1 MSGSERAPQVRTS
14 DGFFLPFSREFIT
27 KSLLKE
33 TALAPAVYN
42 VPAMEPR
49 LAESIAASVEKQIQG
64 MGLEFLSGPLIRELV
79 NVELL
84 KRGLEHYRKLYTRVG
99 LPIYEFWKIKEC
111 TGFEAKENANLQP
124 NPETI
129 HKKVADRVS
138 KEAALL
144 LLPPHLADAHL
155 KGDLHIHDLGYF
167 MTRPFCQDW
176 DLRYFFYYGLLPD
189 GTGSQTA
196 AAKPAQHAEVAILHA
211 AKVLASAQCSFAGG
225 QGFYGF
231 TYLLAPYLRGLGE
244 EKIKQL
250 AQMMLYELSQ
260 AYVARG
266 GQLVF
271 SSLQIEAGVP
281 KIWQDVHAVMAGKIL
296 SEPYGSFE
304 DETKKF
310 AIALLKEYIK
320 GDAMGKMFPFPKP
333 EVVMRKRYFESE
345 KEEVMMKA
353 AELSAKFGSTYYDNL
368 IPDYRHGDDGLSC
381 YQCLPADETVFVNG
395 KGAVEIE
402 TLFEKT
408 KGQRLGIDGDA
419 EWFSSAVPV
428 EVMSLAK
435 TGEIRPCKVKRLMRK
450 PCSEKI
456 ASITVAGGLKI
467 RVGENHPVLVLN
479 GAGKLERKAAVTIQ
493 AGDLLPSP
501 AAIVDNSG
509 AIPTNELNLIEF
521 FKESNHASQ
530 IRVRNIEFK
539 KFGYTPKT
547 LRELTGADT
556 KTCKNW
562 IYSHSMPLQEFVII
576 QYPESENV
584 TLSAKFGK
592 TGIIPAR
599 VPVNEYFG
607 ELVGY
612 YLAEGDDFT
621 KRGLRFSFGAHENER
636 IEKVMG
642 LLRKLFG
649 ELMTVSTHSQTYG
662 NYNHTVINVPAFVL
676 CWLFEALEI
685 GRGSHQKRIPKLAF
699 RSEPFARGLLKGLF
713 GGDGS
718 INVERVPYVRLH
730 LANRQLVQDTRLL
743 LLKFGIFSTIFDQLG
758 SSELRISSTANA
770 NLALGLLEE
779 EAMVMRKS
787 GLCLSE
793 KFRQSGFLALP
804 VKKVEFTCHHGFLY
818 DLEVDDDSHNFLQ
831 GDGIFTSN
839 CCAYKFSDD
848 PTSERFNDKL
858 NFVDGAHFS
867 LGAMEVVSVNMPRL
881 AYKANGNDA
890 KLFEELR
897 RQMGLAKEVLL
908 IKRDTIINQAKHERI
923 PFATQRPKGAPSA
936 VDFEGLSL
944 VIGTVGINEMV
955 QYHLG
960 KQLHEDS
967 NSVRFAV
974 RTIVEM
980 EKIRKE
986 FEAQHPGIKFAIA
999 RTPAESTAQTFAV
1012 ADLIHHAKQA
1022 DGIVKGKTAGLKLE
1036 SRDLPV
1042 YYTNGTHINVSAPVT
1057 LSKKMEIEEKF
1068 FPALSGGNIFHVWL
1082 GEATPNP
1089 EAIFNLNKNG
1099 FANSWIGYYAY
1110 TKDLSVCPSCGFVSG
1125 GLHKACPKCS
1135 ADGMKWYSRI
1145 TGYYQDVNGWNEA
1158 KKQELLDRYRI
1169 GV

>member
-1 MSGSERAPQVRTS
+1 MNGNGKSPQVRTS
-14 DGFFLPFSREFIT
+14 DGFLLPFSREFIT

-33 TALAPAVYN
+33 TALAPAAYGEPV
-42 VPAMEPR
+42 MEPK
-49 LAESIAASVEKQIQG
+49 LAESVAISVEKQIHG
-64 MGLEFLSGPLIRELV
+64 MELEFLSGPLIRELV

-144 LLPPHLADAHL
+144 LLPPHLADSHL

-231 TYLLAPYLRGLGE
+231 TYLLAPYLRGLGD

-281 KIWQDVHAVMAGKIL
+281 KIWQDVKAVMAGKIL

-304 DETKKF
+304 DETKRF
-310 AIALLKEYIK
+310 AVALLKEYIK

-333 EVVMRKRYFESE
+333 EVVMRKRYFDGE

-381 YQCLPADETVFVNG
+381 YQC
-395 KGAVEIE
+395 
-402 TLFEKT
+402 
-408 KGQRLGIDGDA
+408 
-419 EWFSSAVPV
+419 
-428 EVMSLAK
+428 
-435 TGEIRPCKVKRLMRK
+435 
-450 PCSEKI
+450 
-456 ASITVAGGLKI
+456 
-467 RVGENHPVLVLN
+467 
-479 GAGKLERKAAVTIQ
+479 
-493 AGDLLPSP
+493 
-501 AAIVDNSG
+501 
-509 AIPTNELNLIEF
+509 
-521 FKESNHASQ
+521 
-530 IRVRNIEFK
+530 
-539 KFGYTPKT
+539 
-547 LRELTGADT
+547 
-556 KTCKNW
+556 
-562 IYSHSMPLQEFVII
+562 
-576 QYPESENV
+576 
-584 TLSAKFGK
+584 
-592 TGIIPAR
+592 
-599 VPVNEYFG
+599 
-607 ELVGY
+607 
-612 YLAEGDDFT
+612 
-621 KRGLRFSFGAHENER
+621 
-636 IEKVMG
+636 
-642 LLRKLFG
+642 
-649 ELMTVSTHSQTYG
+649 
-662 NYNHTVINVPAFVL
+662 
-676 CWLFEALEI
+676 
-685 GRGSHQKRIPKLAF
+685 
-699 RSEPFARGLLKGLF
+699 
-713 GGDGS
+713 
-718 INVERVPYVRLH
+718 
-730 LANRQLVQDTRLL
+730 
-743 LLKFGIFSTIFDQLG
+743 
-758 SSELRISSTANA
+758 
-770 NLALGLLEE
+770 
-779 EAMVMRKS
+779 
-787 GLCLSE
+787 
-793 KFRQSGFLALP
+793 
-804 VKKVEFTCHHGFLY
+804 
-818 DLEVDDDSHNFLQ
+818 
-831 GDGIFTSN
+831 
-839 CCAYKFSDD
+839 CAYKFSDD
-848 PTSERFNDKL
+848 PSSESFNDKL

-867 LGAMEVVSVNMPRL
+867 LGAMEVVSINMPRL
-881 AYKANGNDA
+881 AYRANGSDS

-897 RQMGLAKEVLL
+897 RQMELAKEVLL
-908 IKRDTIINQAKHERI
+908 IKRETILNQARHERI
-923 PFATQRPKGAPSA
+923 PFASQRPKGAPPA

-955 QYHLG
+955 QHHLG
-960 KQLHEDS
+960 KQLHEDG

-986 FEAQHPGIKFAIA
+986 FEAAHPGIKFAIA

-1012 ADLIHHAKQA
+1012 ADMIHYPAPANKT
-1022 DGIVKGKTAGLKLE
+1022 VKGKTAGLKLD

-1082 GEATPNP
+1082 GEANPNT
-1089 EAIFNLNKNG
+1089 EAIFNLNKSG

>member
-1 MSGSERAPQVRTS
+1 MTTFVNGKTPQVRTS
-14 DGFFLPFSREFIT
+14 DGFLLPFSREFIT

-33 TALAPAVYN
+33 TALAPVVYG
-42 VPAMEPR
+42 VPAMAPV
-49 LAESIAASVEKQIQG
+49 LAESIAVSVEKQIHN

-84 KRGLEHYRKLYTRVG
+84 ARGMEHYRKLYTRVG

-111 TGFEAKENANLQP
+111 SGFEAKENANLQP

-231 TYLLAPYLRGLGE
+231 TYLLAPYLRGLPD

-281 KIWQDVHAVMAGKIL
+281 KIWQDVKAVMAGKIL

-310 AIALLKEYIK
+310 AVALLKEYIK

-333 EVVMRKRYFESE
+333 EVVMRKRYFDSE

-381 YQCLPADETVFVNG
+381 YQC
-395 KGAVEIE
+395 
-402 TLFEKT
+402 
-408 KGQRLGIDGDA
+408 
-419 EWFSSAVPV
+419 
-428 EVMSLAK
+428 
-435 TGEIRPCKVKRLMRK
+435 
-450 PCSEKI
+450 
-456 ASITVAGGLKI
+456 
-467 RVGENHPVLVLN
+467 
-479 GAGKLERKAAVTIQ
+479 
-493 AGDLLPSP
+493 
-501 AAIVDNSG
+501 
-509 AIPTNELNLIEF
+509 
-521 FKESNHASQ
+521 
-530 IRVRNIEFK
+530 
-539 KFGYTPKT
+539 
-547 LRELTGADT
+547 
-556 KTCKNW
+556 
-562 IYSHSMPLQEFVII
+562 
-576 QYPESENV
+576 
-584 TLSAKFGK
+584 
-592 TGIIPAR
+592 
-599 VPVNEYFG
+599 
-607 ELVGY
+607 
-612 YLAEGDDFT
+612 
-621 KRGLRFSFGAHENER
+621 
-636 IEKVMG
+636 
-642 LLRKLFG
+642 
-649 ELMTVSTHSQTYG
+649 
-662 NYNHTVINVPAFVL
+662 
-676 CWLFEALEI
+676 
-685 GRGSHQKRIPKLAF
+685 
-699 RSEPFARGLLKGLF
+699 
-713 GGDGS
+713 
-718 INVERVPYVRLH
+718 
-730 LANRQLVQDTRLL
+730 
-743 LLKFGIFSTIFDQLG
+743 
-758 SSELRISSTANA
+758 
-770 NLALGLLEE
+770 
-779 EAMVMRKS
+779 
-787 GLCLSE
+787 
-793 KFRQSGFLALP
+793 
-804 VKKVEFTCHHGFLY
+804 
-818 DLEVDDDSHNFLQ
+818 
-831 GDGIFTSN
+831 
-839 CCAYKFSDD
+839 CAYKFSDD
-848 PTSERFNDKL
+848 PSSEGFQDKL
-858 NFVDGAHFS
+858 NFVNGAHFS
-867 LGAMEVVSVNMPRL
+867 LGAMEVVSINMPRL
-881 AYKANGNDA
+881 AYVAGGSDS

-897 RQMGLAKEVLL
+897 RQMELAKEVLL
-908 IKRDTIINQAKHERI
+908 IKRDTILKQAAHERI
-923 PFATQRPKGAPSA
+923 PFASQRPKGAPSA

-955 QYHLG
+955 QHHIG

-967 NSVRFAV
+967 NAVRFAV
-974 RTIVEM
+974 RTIIEM

-986 FEAQHPGIKFAIA
+986 FEAAHPGIKFAIA

-1012 ADLIHHAKQA
+1012 ADLIHHPNAAGKT
-1022 DGIVKGKTAGLKLE
+1022 VKGALAGLKLD

-1042 YYTNGTHINVSAPVT
+1042 YYTNGTHINVSAQVT

-1110 TKDLSVCPSCGFVSG
+1110 TKDLSVCPTCGFVSG
-1125 GLHKACPKCS
+1125 GLHKSCPKCN

-1158 KKQELLDRYRI
+1158 KKQELLDRYKI

>member
-1 MSGSERAPQVRTS
+1 MNGVPQVRTS
-14 DGFFLPFSREFIT
+14 DGFLLPFSREFIT

-33 TALAPAVYN
+33 TALAQVVYG
-42 VPAMEPR
+42 VPAMDPKI
-49 LAESIAASVEKQIQG
+49 AESIAVSVEKQIQN

-84 KRGLEHYRKLYTRVG
+84 GRGMEHYRKLYTRVG

-111 TGFEAKENANLQP
+111 SGFEAKENANLQP

-231 TYLLAPYLRGLGE
+231 TYLLAPYLRGLPD

-281 KIWQDVHAVMAGKIL
+281 KIWQDVKAVMAGRIL

-333 EVVMRKRYFESE
+333 EVVMRKRYFDSE
-345 KEEVMMKA
+345 KEEVMMRA

-381 YQCLPADETVFVNG
+381 YQC
-395 KGAVEIE
+395 
-402 TLFEKT
+402 
-408 KGQRLGIDGDA
+408 
-419 EWFSSAVPV
+419 
-428 EVMSLAK
+428 
-435 TGEIRPCKVKRLMRK
+435 
-450 PCSEKI
+450 
-456 ASITVAGGLKI
+456 
-467 RVGENHPVLVLN
+467 
-479 GAGKLERKAAVTIQ
+479 
-493 AGDLLPSP
+493 
-501 AAIVDNSG
+501 
-509 AIPTNELNLIEF
+509 
-521 FKESNHASQ
+521 
-530 IRVRNIEFK
+530 
-539 KFGYTPKT
+539 
-547 LRELTGADT
+547 
-556 KTCKNW
+556 
-562 IYSHSMPLQEFVII
+562 
-576 QYPESENV
+576 
-584 TLSAKFGK
+584 
-592 TGIIPAR
+592 
-599 VPVNEYFG
+599 
-607 ELVGY
+607 
-612 YLAEGDDFT
+612 
-621 KRGLRFSFGAHENER
+621 
-636 IEKVMG
+636 
-642 LLRKLFG
+642 
-649 ELMTVSTHSQTYG
+649 
-662 NYNHTVINVPAFVL
+662 
-676 CWLFEALEI
+676 
-685 GRGSHQKRIPKLAF
+685 
-699 RSEPFARGLLKGLF
+699 
-713 GGDGS
+713 
-718 INVERVPYVRLH
+718 
-730 LANRQLVQDTRLL
+730 
-743 LLKFGIFSTIFDQLG
+743 
-758 SSELRISSTANA
+758 
-770 NLALGLLEE
+770 
-779 EAMVMRKS
+779 
-787 GLCLSE
+787 
-793 KFRQSGFLALP
+793 
-804 VKKVEFTCHHGFLY
+804 
-818 DLEVDDDSHNFLQ
+818 
-831 GDGIFTSN
+831 
-839 CCAYKFSDD
+839 CAYKFSDD
-848 PTSERFNDKL
+848 PSSEGFNDKL
-858 NFVDGAHFS
+858 NFVNGAHFS

-897 RQMGLAKEVLL
+897 RQMELAKEVLL
-908 IKRDTIINQAKHERI
+908 IKRETILNQAAKERI
-923 PFATQRPKGAPSA
+923 PFASQRPKGAPPA

-955 QYHLG
+955 QHHLG

-967 NSVRFAV
+967 TAVRFAV

-986 FEAQHPGIKFAIA
+986 FESRHPGIKFAIA

-1022 DGIVKGKTAGLKLE
+1022 GGTVKGKTAGLKLE

-1042 YYTNGTHINVSAPVT
+1042 YYTNGTHINVSAQVT

-1125 GLHKACPKCS
+1125 GLHKACPKCNGS
-1135 ADGMKWYSRI
+1135 GMKWYSRI

>member
-1 MSGSERAPQVRTS
+1 MTTFVNGNPPQVRTS
-14 DGFFLPFSREFIT
+14 DGFLLPFSRESIT

-33 TALAPAVYN
+33 TALAPVVYG
-42 VPAMEPR
+42 VPAMDPKI
-49 LAESIAASVEKQIQG
+49 AESIAVSVEKQIHN

-84 KRGLEHYRKLYTRVG
+84 GRGMEHYRKLYTRVG

-111 TGFEAKENANLQP
+111 SGFEAKENANLQP

-155 KGDLHIHDLGYF
+155 RGDLHIHDLGYF

-231 TYLLAPYLRGLGE
+231 TYLLAPYLRGLPD

-281 KIWQDVHAVMAGKIL
+281 KIWQDVKAVMAGKIL
-296 SEPYGSFE
+296 NEPYGSFE

-310 AIALLKEYIK
+310 AVALLKEYIK

-333 EVVMRKRYFESE
+333 EVVMRKRYFDSE

-381 YQCLPADETVFVNG
+381 YQC
-395 KGAVEIE
+395 
-402 TLFEKT
+402 
-408 KGQRLGIDGDA
+408 
-419 EWFSSAVPV
+419 
-428 EVMSLAK
+428 
-435 TGEIRPCKVKRLMRK
+435 
-450 PCSEKI
+450 
-456 ASITVAGGLKI
+456 
-467 RVGENHPVLVLN
+467 
-479 GAGKLERKAAVTIQ
+479 
-493 AGDLLPSP
+493 
-501 AAIVDNSG
+501 
-509 AIPTNELNLIEF
+509 
-521 FKESNHASQ
+521 
-530 IRVRNIEFK
+530 
-539 KFGYTPKT
+539 
-547 LRELTGADT
+547 
-556 KTCKNW
+556 
-562 IYSHSMPLQEFVII
+562 
-576 QYPESENV
+576 
-584 TLSAKFGK
+584 
-592 TGIIPAR
+592 
-599 VPVNEYFG
+599 
-607 ELVGY
+607 
-612 YLAEGDDFT
+612 
-621 KRGLRFSFGAHENER
+621 
-636 IEKVMG
+636 
-642 LLRKLFG
+642 
-649 ELMTVSTHSQTYG
+649 
-662 NYNHTVINVPAFVL
+662 
-676 CWLFEALEI
+676 
-685 GRGSHQKRIPKLAF
+685 
-699 RSEPFARGLLKGLF
+699 
-713 GGDGS
+713 
-718 INVERVPYVRLH
+718 
-730 LANRQLVQDTRLL
+730 
-743 LLKFGIFSTIFDQLG
+743 
-758 SSELRISSTANA
+758 
-770 NLALGLLEE
+770 
-779 EAMVMRKS
+779 
-787 GLCLSE
+787 
-793 KFRQSGFLALP
+793 
-804 VKKVEFTCHHGFLY
+804 
-818 DLEVDDDSHNFLQ
+818 
-831 GDGIFTSN
+831 
-839 CCAYKFSDD
+839 CAYKFSDD
-848 PTSERFNDKL
+848 PSSEGFQDKL
-858 NFVDGAHFS
+858 NFVNGAHFS
-867 LGAMEVVSVNMPRL
+867 LGAMEVVSINMPRL
-881 AYKANGNDA
+881 AYVAQGSDS

-897 RQMGLAKEVLL
+897 RQMELAKEVLL
-908 IKRDTIINQAKHERI
+908 IKRDTILKQAAHERI
-923 PFATQRPKGAPSA
+923 PFASQRPKGAPSA

-955 QYHLG
+955 QHHIG

-967 NSVRFAV
+967 NAVRFAV
-974 RTIVEM
+974 RTIIEM

-1012 ADLIHHAKQA
+1012 ADLIHHPKAAGKT
-1022 DGIVKGKTAGLKLE
+1022 VKGALAGLKLD

-1042 YYTNGTHINVSAPVT
+1042 YYTNGTHINVSAQVT

-1082 GEATPNP
+1082 GEANPNP

-1110 TKDLSVCPSCGFVSG
+1110 TKDLSVCPTCGFVSG
-1125 GLHKACPKCS
+1125 GLHKACPKCN
-1135 ADGMKWYSRI
+1135 AAGMKWYSRI

-1158 KKQELLDRYRI
+1158 KKQELLDRYKI